1 VSNTTTL
8 TPLQATSQ
16 CSSSYPMNDDITTCD
31 EELSVF
37 LPRRKHDTENG
48 ECRTDDVLSAFN
60 DDDVVDADVNEMS
73 HR

>member
-1 VSNTTTL
+1 
-8 TPLQATSQ
+8 
-16 CSSSYPMNDDITTCD
+16 MNDDITTCD